1 MAGDSGDRQALRK
14 LAKNRRFDDLEAGC
28 IEEIEAG
35 TVDRQ
40 ELLSILSMTSDRSD
54 EERFESLAWMVLTTW
69 VERNGTESG
78 LELARGLARLLPRS
92 AVLREEVSALL
103 GKVYA
108 GRENLGAMLART
120 VGAKDV
126 TVEEGLR
133 RADSLLRLPP
143 GSYFRDR
150 RTKAV
155 GRVRGFAA
163 DRDALVAEVEGG
175 ETSYDCRAAEELLPL
190 PPEDFRVLAAFEA
203 DRVRALAESDPA
215 GLFES
220 LLRAHGP
227 QLSYREARAL
237 LNDFVPGAWAGF
249 WNQAGPKIRRSPWI
263 EVSGGAQP
271 TFELRRVPLSHQT
284 RFLREIADA
293 AEGLPRLYV
302 TLDYLSESKEHAAE
316 EPELVGRLAES
327 LRPQAEGPDPALA
340 LASRG
345 VLLLLSKH
353 LPAVAPAALPIP
365 AGDPAALVSAL
376 PDAQLQAAAVEYVKQ
391 ADPAGWADWCGGAFP
406 AAQSEVCEDLARDLR
421 AAGREDL
428 LYAAAKAILAA
439 PARFAN
445 ALHWL
450 WRDVAAGGLPHD
462 KGGPEPVALLSQ
474 VLLQADRASR
484 LTGEERGLFFR
495 LKSALAARDFDAARR
510 VLAATD
516 MAGARRVSD
525 ALARCI
531 GFSDDFRGQ
540 MTLVLTETHPKLYHQ
555 DVPPWE
561 QDDVI
566 YTTAAG
572 LDRKRKELDRLVN
585 VVLPEIAT
593 AIGTAAAEG
602 DLSENAE
609 YKGNLERRDRMTERA
624 NSLQAELARTRVIQP
639 EMAGTLLVTVG
650 SRVKV
655 RRVAD
660 DSVTEFRFLGPWDVD
675 AEKGVYSYRAPMALA
690 FMGRRPGNIVA
701 FESEGH
707 VQRFEILEISSAM

>member
-1 MAGDSGDRQALRK
+1 
-14 LAKNRRFDDLEAGC
+14 
-28 IEEIEAG
+28 
-35 TVDRQ
+35 
-40 ELLSILSMTSDRSD
+40 

-78 LELARGLARLLPRS
+78 LEFARGLARLLPRS
-92 AVLREEVSALL
+92 AVLREEIAALL
-103 GKVYA
+103 TKVYTD
-108 GRENLGAMLART
+108 RPNLGTMLART
-120 VGAKDV
+120 VGAKDL

-133 RADSLLRLPP
+133 RADSLLRLAP
-143 GSYFRDR
+143 GSFFRDR

-163 DRDALVAEVEGG
+163 DRDALVADVEGG
-175 ETSYDCRAAEELLPL
+175 EKAYDCRAAEELLPL
-190 PPEDFRVLAAFEA
+190 PPEDFRVLAAFDG

-227 QLSYREARAL
+227 RLSYREARAL

-263 EVSGGAQP
+263 EVSTGAQP

-284 RFLREIADA
+284 RFEREIADA
-293 AEGLPRLYV
+293 GEGLPRLFV
-302 TLDYLSESKEHAAE
+302 TLDYLAESKEHAAE
-316 EPELVGRLAES
+316 EPALVGRLAES
-327 LRPQAEGPDPALA
+327 LRAQAEGPDPALT
-340 LASRG
+340 LATRG
-345 VLLLLSKH
+345 VLLQLAKF
-353 LPAVAPAALPIP
+353 LPAAAPGADLPIP
-365 AGDPAALVSAL
+365 AGDPAAHLSAL
-376 PDAQLQAAAVEYVKQ
+376 PDARLQAAALEWVKR
-391 ADPAGWADWCGGAFP
+391 ADPAGYAEYCGVALP
-406 AAQSEVCEDLARDLR
+406 AVQSEVCESIAKDLR

-439 PARFAN
+439 PARFAS

-495 LKSALAARDFDAARR
+495 LKSALSARDFDAARR
-510 VLAATD
+510 VLVATD

-624 NSLQAELARTRVIQP
+624 NSLQTELARTRVIQP

-660 DSVTEFRFLGPWDVD
+660 DSLTEFRFLGPWDVD
-675 AEKGVYSYRAPMALA
+675 AENGVYSYRAPMALA

-701 FESEGH
+701 FESEGK
-707 VQRFEILEISSAM
+707 VQRFEILEISSAI